1 MFQVK
6 PFFYLSSQGNKLFWV
21 GTENG
26 QTEGNFW
33 KIKKKK
39 RPEVFIF
46 SVTPRHFKRIY
57 QAIFEKSSGQKME
70 ENNDKHNISK
80 RSSVGKG
87 RPKKPKLRHNDSQTE
102 RLQSIVILNFF

>member
-1 MFQVK
+1 
-6 PFFYLSSQGNKLFWV
+6 
-21 GTENG
+21 
-26 QTEGNFW
+26 
-33 KIKKKK
+33 
-39 RPEVFIF
+39 
-46 SVTPRHFKRIY
+46 
-57 QAIFEKSSGQKME
+57 ME